1 MNRRAFDSAKRL
13 WANLLFSLVLVPY
26 FRVRLAWSSFKLWQV
41 ARRNQKLRAQIAQLH
56 ADIAILK
63 AKT

>member
-1 MNRRAFDSAKRL
+1 MRRAFDTAKRI
-13 WANLLFSLVLVPY
+13 WANLVFSLVLVPY
-26 FRVRLAWSSFKLWQV
+26 FRVRLAWSGFQLWRV
-41 ARRNQKLRAQIAQLH
+41 AHRNQKLRAQIAQLH